1 MQASAQYQQQLQ
13 RQQMLQA
20 QTRALQAMAARQQ
33 ALADPTTNGQQA
45 GEYSHNEQEMHNNM
59 SSPGPIE
66 HQEHATIPPEPK
78 PNGLMTFQAI
88 CQTRSPQEVERILST
103 TQPTAQI
110 LNFGLEAAL
119 TGSNI
124 PVAQYLLSHHA
135 PITPST
141 AEKILHTTN
150 PTLTDRQIAL
160 FTLLSQHGWTPN
172 SSGSTGAPLLPKVAA
187 SSTALLRWFLTH
199 GANPNFGIQR
209 LSTSAGA
216 TDQLSYESC
225 AALESASAKGDLEA
239 VQMLF
244 DAGAEIRYGYP
255 LHYAAGALPAPGSSV
270 RPEVFDADRIPIM
283 QLLIE
288 RGAAVN
294 QKGETE
300 LVAHHPIMYAVM
312 AGAVQRVRWLLER
325 GADPEARGS
334 WGSAVE
340 TAFVMGSEEMK
351 AVMEVGIRA
360 RRFGGEA
367 SFAGEVLAIRPK
379 PSIG

>member
-1 MQASAQYQQQLQ
+1 MQASAQQQQQIQ
-13 RQQMLQA
+13 RQQMLMA
-20 QTRALQAMAARQQ
+20 QNRALQAMAARQQ
-33 ALADPTTNGQQA
+33 ALADPATQQV
-45 GEYSHNEQEMHNNM
+45 GENSNNDQEMHNT
-59 SSPGPIE
+59 SRSIG
-66 HQEHATIPPEPK
+66 HATITPEPK

-88 CQTRSPQEVERILST
+88 CQTRSPQEVERMLST
-103 TQPTAQI
+103 TQPTPQI

-119 TGSNI
+119 TGSNVA
-124 PVAQYLLSHHA
+124 VAQYLLSNHA
-135 PITPST
+135 PITTST
-141 AEKILHTTN
+141 AEKIFHTTNPNPN

-160 FTLLSQHGWTPN
+160 FELLTQHGWTPN
-172 SSGSTGAPLLPKVAA
+172 SPGSTGAPLLPQVAA
-187 SSTALLRWFLTH
+187 TNNTALLRWFLTH
-199 GANPNFGIQR
+199 GANPNFGIRR
-209 LSTSAGA
+209 LVTTNGA

-225 AALESASAKGDLEA
+225 AALESASAKADIEA

-255 LHYAAGALPAPGSSV
+255 LHYAAGALPVPVGRGS
-270 RPEVFDADRIPIM
+270 ELFDADRRIPIM
-283 QLLIE
+283 QLLLE
-288 RGAAVN
+288 RGADVN

-325 GADPEARGS
+325 GADPEARGVL
-334 WGSAVE
+334 GSAVE

-379 PSIG
+379 PSSG

>member
-1 MQASAQYQQQLQ
+1 MQASAQQQQIQ
-13 RQQMLQA
+13 RQQMLMA
-20 QTRALQAMAARQQ
+20 QNRALQAMAARQQ
-33 ALADPTTNGQQA
+33 ALTDPTTTTPQQM
-45 GEYSHNEQEMHNNM
+45 GENSHEQEMHNNI
-59 SSPGPIE
+59 SRSIESHDHAPIT
-66 HQEHATIPPEPK
+66 QEPK
-78 PNGLMTFQAI
+78 SNGLMTFQAI

-103 TQPTAQI
+103 IQPTPQI

-119 TGSNI
+119 TGSNVA
-124 PVAQYLLSHHA
+124 VAQYLLSNHA
-135 PITPST
+135 PITTST
-141 AEKILHTTN
+141 AEKILLTTN

-160 FTLLSQHGWTPN
+160 FELLSQHGWTPN
-172 SSGSTGAPLLPKVAA
+172 SPGSSGAPLLPKVAA
-187 SSTALLRWFLTH
+187 TNTALLRWFLTH
-199 GANPNFGIQR
+199 GANPNFGIRR
-209 LSTSAGA
+209 LGTSTGA

-225 AALESASAKGDLEA
+225 AALESASARGDIEA

-255 LHYAAGALPAPGSSV
+255 LHYAAGAPAVTGGGAQSYDV
-270 RPEVFDADRIPIM
+270 DRIMPIM
-283 QLLIE
+283 QLLLE
-288 RGAAVN
+288 RGADIN

-367 SFAGEVLAIRPK
+367 SFAGEVLAIRSK

>member
-1 MQASAQYQQQLQ
+1 MQASTQQQQQLQ
-13 RQQMLQA
+13 RQQMLMA
-20 QTRALQAMAARQQ
+20 QNRALQAMAARQQ
-33 ALADPTTNGQQA
+33 ALADPGSTPQQA
-45 GEYSHNEQEMHNNM
+45 RENRNNDQEMMHNNN
-59 SSPGPIE
+59 SRSIE
-66 HQEHATIPPEPK
+66 FHGEHATLTPEPK
-78 PNGLMTFQAI
+78 QNGLMTFQAI
-88 CQTRSPQEVERILST
+88 CQTRSPQEVQRILST
-103 TQPTAQI
+103 IQPTPQI

-119 TGSNI
+119 TGPNVA
-124 PVAQYLLSHHA
+124 VAQYLLSNHA

-141 AEKILHTTN
+141 AEKILQTTNPN

-160 FTLLSQHGWTPN
+160 FELLTQHGWTPN
-172 SSGSTGAPLLPKVAA
+172 SPGSTGAPLLPQVAA
-187 SSTALLRWFLTH
+187 TNNTALLRWFLTH
-199 GANPNFGIQR
+199 GANPNFGIRR
-209 LSTSAGA
+209 LGTSNGA

-225 AALESASAKGDLEA
+225 AALESASAKGDIEA

-255 LHYAAGALPAPGSSV
+255 LHYAAGALPVPV
-270 RPEVFDADRIPIM
+270 P
-283 QLLIE
+283 LLLE
-288 RGAAVN
+288 RGADVN

-360 RRFGGEA
+360 RRSGGEA

-379 PSIG
+379 PSG

>member
-1 MQASAQYQQQLQ
+1 
-13 RQQMLQA
+13 
-20 QTRALQAMAARQQ
+20 
-33 ALADPTTNGQQA
+33 
-45 GEYSHNEQEMHNNM
+45 
-59 SSPGPIE
+59 
-66 HQEHATIPPEPK
+66 
-78 PNGLMTFQAI
+78 MTFQAI

-103 TQPTAQI
+103 TQPTPQI

-119 TGSNI
+119 TGSNVA
-124 PVAQYLLSHHA
+124 VAQYLLSNHA

-141 AEKILHTTN
+141 AEKILQTTNPN

-160 FTLLSQHGWTPN
+160 FELLTQHGWTPN
-172 SSGSTGAPLLPKVAA
+172 SPGSTGAPLLPQVAA
-187 SSTALLRWFLTH
+187 TNNTALLRWFLTH
-199 GANPNFGIQR
+199 GANPNFGIRR
-209 LSTSAGA
+209 LGTSNGA

-225 AALESASAKGDLEA
+225 AALESASAKGDIEA

-255 LHYAAGALPAPGSSV
+255 LHYAAGALPVPVPVGGGSGPGSELFGPD
-270 RPEVFDADRIPIM
+270 RRIPIM
-283 QLLIE
+283 QLLLE
-288 RGAAVN
+288 RGADVN

-379 PSIG
+379 PSG